1 MRAALNS
8 CLFCF
13 RASPAAEL
21 ATSTAA
27 AGVRNEPGSPP
38 KWSFGGAM
46 EVASSSLVIRSKRK
60 TAVKTAVF
68 FCCEEWLKSAVRGT
82 GKGMGSFALHII

>member
-1 MRAALNS
+1 MILGTEQKKCKNGLDKSGAFQYTNKA
-8 CLFCF
+8 
-13 RASPAAEL
+13 PADVAHLVERHL
-21 ATSTAA
+21 AK
-27 AGVRNEPGSPP
+27 V
-38 KWSFGGAM
+38 

-68 FCCEEWLKSAVRGT
+68 FCCEEWLKFAVRGT